1 MSIHHLLSLPRWLIV
16 AIIVVVGLLG
26 VEEQLGRGAQARAQ
40 EIPCTFESVDYTYG
54 HAASL
59 GGRGVT
65 GAEISG
71 VAPVCEGRII
81 RLTFVAADGSLLA
94 AATTRVETP
103 LTTLELA
110 ATETLATDRIDRFDV
125 VLES

>member
-1 MSIHHLLSLPRWLIV
+1 MSIYHLLSLPRWLIV
-16 AIIVVVGLLG
+16 AIVVVVGLLG

-54 HAASL
+54 HAAAL

-71 VAPVCEGRII
+71 VAPVCAGRII
-81 RLTFVAADGSLLA
+81 RLTFVAADGSPLA
-94 AATTRVETP
+94 AAATRIQAP
-103 LTTLELA
+103 LTVLELPVA
-110 ATETLATDRIDRFDV
+110 ETLATDRIERFDV